1 MPAKLRDNAYGKS
14 RVRLTKVVRRVG
26 MQELFEMSVDVVL
39 WGDFADS
46 YLAGDNTKLIATDSM
61 KNTVYV
67 LAKEREFDSI
77 DAFSFE
83 VAAHFLETY
92 PQVAGVSVSIE
103 QTGWQRITVG
113 GAPHTHAF
121 VAGGGERRTCQATL
135 ARDESGATRIGG
147 IKDLMVLKTAGSE
160 FSKFV
165 EDRFRTL
172 ADARERVFATSID
185 AEWALRAQPEDF
197 NGLYD
202 RARAALLETF
212 ATHHSLSVQQTLM
225 AMGEAVLS
233 ACPDVGS
240 VGLSLPNKH
249 RIPFDLR
256 PFKLE
261 NRNEIFVPTDEPYGL
276 ITGTVTRE

>member
-26 MQELFEMSVDVVL
+26 LQELLEMSVDVVL

-46 YLAGDNTKLIATDSM
+46 YLAGDNTKVIATDSM

-67 LAKEREFDSI
+67 LAKEHEFDSI

-83 VAAHFLETY
+83 VAAHFLEAY
-92 PQVAGVSVSIE
+92 PQVSGVSISIE
-103 QTGWQRITVG
+103 QTGWFRINVG
-113 GAPHTHAF
+113 GAPHPHAF
-121 VAGGGERRTCQATL
+121 VAGGSERRTCQTTL
-135 ARDESGATRIGG
+135 ARDESGATRVGG
-147 IKDLMVLKTAGSE
+147 LKDLMVLKTAGSE

-165 EDRFRTL
+165 DDRFRTL
-172 ADARERVFATSID
+172 GDARERIFATSID
-185 AEWALRAQPEDF
+185 AEWALRSQPEDF

-225 AMGEAVLS
+225 AMGEAVLR

-249 RIPFDLR
+249 RIPVDLR

-261 NRNEIFVPTDEPYGL
+261 NRNEIFVPTDEPHGL

>member
-26 MQELFEMSVDVVL
+26 LHELFEMSVDVVL

-46 YLAGDNTKLIATDSM
+46 YLKGDNTKVIATDSM
-61 KNTVYV
+61 KNAVYV
-67 LAKEREFDSI
+67 LAKETEFDSV

-83 VAAHFLETY
+83 LAANFLETY
-92 PQVAGVSVSIE
+92 PQVAGVSISIE
-103 QTGWQRITVG
+103 QTGWHRITVG

-121 VAGGGERRTCQATL
+121 VAGGAERRTCQTTL

-147 IKDLMVLKTAGSE
+147 VKDLMVLKTSGSE

-165 EDRFRTL
+165 DDRFRTL
-172 ADARERVFATSID
+172 GDARERIFATSID
-185 AEWALRAQPEDF
+185 AEWALRALPGDF
-197 NGLYD
+197 NALYD
-202 RARAALLETF
+202 GARTALLETF

-225 AMGEAVLS
+225 AMGEAVLK

-261 NRNEIFVPTDEPYGL
+261 NRNEIFVPTDEPHGL